1 MTQEEFYQLVVKVI
15 DSLPDEFF
23 NKLNNVDIVVETWPT
38 ASQLASVHIKPL
50 QTLLGL
56 YQGTPPTKRRD
67 SFYYPDKITVFSG
80 PILQYSASKEET
92 EATITR
98 VVMHEIAHHFGMNE
112 TEINQRGY

>member
-1 MTQEEFYQLVVKVI
+1 MTQEEFYQLVVKAI

-38 ASQLASVHIKPL
+38 AGQLASVHIKPH

-56 YQGTPPTKRRD
+56 YRGTPPTKRRD
-67 SFYYPDKITVFSG
+67 GFYYPDKISVFSG
-80 PILQYSASKEET
+80 PILQFSSSAEEI

-98 VVMHEIAHHFGMNE
+98 VVKHEIAHHFGMNE
-112 TEINQRGY
+112 VEINQRGY

>member
-1 MTQEEFYQLVVKVI
+1 MTGEEFYQLVVKAI

-23 NKLNNVDIVVETWPT
+23 HKLNNVDIVVETWPT
-38 ASQLASVHIKPL
+38 ASQLASVHIKPP

-80 PILQYSASKEET
+80 PILQYSASKEEI